1 MSLDCCRKDVRNMLQ
16 SEFEELWGEPVSWMA
31 YKEVIEPMYLATPE
45 HISKVDF
52 VGMLEPPL
60 AKECKAY
67 NRDSLRHQ
75 KALFVK
81 NLGWLL
87 KQTRLDV
94 IECEYIEQNGEE
106 LAVIHFS
113 LEGDPLKVNIT
124 ADSFVA
130 IIRDVCK
137 ML

>member
-1 MSLDCCRKDVRNMLQ
+1 MLQ
-16 SEFEELWGEPVSWMA
+16 SEFEALWGDCVTCEA
-31 YKEVIEPMYLATPE
+31 YKEIIEPMYLATPE
-45 HISKVDF
+45 HFSKVDF
-52 VGMLEPPL
+52 VNMLEPPL
-60 AKECKAY
+60 AREWTVT

-87 KQTRLDV
+87 GQTRLDV
-94 IECEYIEQNGEE
+94 IECEYSERNGEE
-106 LAVIHFS
+106 FAVVHF
-113 LEGDPLKVNIT
+113 LEGDPLYVNIT

-137 ML
+137 KL